1 MPPRGLLK
9 RAPRQASVRW
19 RAFQALA
26 LAATLATGVLS
37 ASCVSAYKQSVGD
50 DTAQVHQRIYLTD
63 FNTAWQAVL
72 DALKNARQ
80 DVSNREG
87 GFVQTKWT
95 DNTSEKNFVD
105 SFGGQDSFLKSQYR
119 FRINVAKG
127 FYNGQPSVKVSVQKE
142 QLVQRDVLE
151 GWRPIETDMTDENTL
166 LYRIGR
172 IIFIRMK
179 MAYLEEEKTKKAIEN
194 SGF

>member
-1 MPPRGLLK
+1 MRNLFVALSLL
-9 RAPRQASVRW
+9 AV
-19 RAFQALA
+19 
-26 LAATLATGVLS
+26 TMS
-37 ASCVSAYKQSVGD
+37 ASSCISAYRQSIGS
-50 DTAQVHQRIYLTD
+50 DTSQVFMRIYLSD
-63 FNTAWQAVL
+63 FNTSWQAVL
-72 DALKNARQ
+72 DALKNSHL

-105 SFGGQDSFLKSQYR
+105 SFGGADSYLKAQYR

-151 GWRPIETDMTDENTL
+151 GWRPIETDTIDEKTL

-179 MAYLEEEKTKKAIEN
+179 LGYLEEEKTKKAIEK